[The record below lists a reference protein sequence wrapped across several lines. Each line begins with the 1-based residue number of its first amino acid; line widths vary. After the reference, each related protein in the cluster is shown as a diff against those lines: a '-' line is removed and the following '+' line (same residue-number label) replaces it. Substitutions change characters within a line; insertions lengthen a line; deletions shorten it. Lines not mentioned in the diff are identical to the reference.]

1 LIQPLANV
9 SIYEIL
15 SGSGGKQGDVF
26 TQNVFSLQKLRTA
39 VTMAENLL
47 IGIATIIVLGVGA
60 QWIAWRLGLPS
71 ILLLLICGFI
81 AGPATGF
88 INPDRLFGDLLLPIV
103 SVSVAVILFEGG
115 LNLKFSELRDIKKTV
130 LSLVTIGVLISWV
143 ASAAAAYYLFDIDYR
158 IAVLLGAILVVTGP
172 TVIIP
177 LLRDIKPAGKVG
189 SIIKWEGIVIDPI
202 GAFLAVLVF
211 EAILAGGV
219 EKATQSVGVNVIKS
233 LLTGGV
239 AGFSAAQFL
248 IFILRK
254 RWVPDFLQNG
264 VSLMTVIAAF
274 AISNYVQSES
284 GLITVT
290 VMGVLLAN
298 QRYVDVKHIMEFKET
313 LRVLFIASLFIIL
326 AARFTAEE
334 VTNVA
339 DVWSLL
345 FLGVLFFVARPLSVF
360 LSTFGSGLNL
370 REKVFLSWMAPRGIV
385 AAAVSSVFALKLAQA
400 GIGQAEYLVD
410 ITFLVITASVTV
422 YGITAY
428 PLAKYLG
435 IARPYPQG
443 ILILGAHGWARAI
456 AKFLHEE
463 GFLVAVVDSNWSN
476 VAAARQQGLQGYYE
490 NILQEEVQEN
500 IDFDGMGKL
509 LALTPNDEVN
519 SLAALHFVE
528 YFGRSHVY
536 QLPRQSRTKAVSEE
550 TIPKHLSGRLLF
562 TPEATFS
569 NLSKRF
575 GSGAVIKKTPLTAEF
590 GFEAFKKLYGD
601 KAMPMFVIK
610 ESGELIIFAHDN
622 PPVPQPGQQIV
633 ALINN
638 SNVG

>member
-1 LIQPLANV
+1 MFL
-9 SIYEIL
+9 L
-15 SGSGGKQGDVF
+15 SE
-26 TQNVFSLQKLRTA
+26 LRKA
-39 VTMAENLL
+39 ATMGENLL
-47 IGIATIIVLGVGA
+47 IGIATIIVLGIGA
-60 QWIAWRLGLPS
+60 QWIAWRLGLPA
-71 ILLLLICGFI
+71 ILLLLVCGFL
-81 AGPATGF
+81 AGPGTGI
-88 INPDRLFGDLLLPIV
+88 INPDRLFGDLLSPIV

-115 LNLKFSELRDIKKTV
+115 LSLRFSELREIRTTV
-130 LSLVTIGVLISWV
+130 LSLVTVGVLVSWIV
-143 ASAAAAYYLFDIDYR
+143 SAAAAYYLFGIDYR

-202 GAFLAVLVF
+202 GALLAVLVF
-211 EAILAGGV
+211 EAMLAGGM
-219 EKATQSVGVNVIKS
+219 EKVTQQVGFNVLKS
-233 LLTGGV
+233 LVTGGV
-239 AGFSAAQFL
+239 AGFAAAQFL
-248 IFILRK
+248 ILVLRR

-264 VSLMTVIAAF
+264 VSLMTVIAVF
-274 AISNYVQSES
+274 TISNYVQSES

-298 QRYVDVKHIMEFKET
+298 QKHVDVKHIMEFKET

-334 VTNVA
+334 VKNVA
-339 DVWSLL
+339 NVGSLL

-360 LSTFGSGLNL
+360 LSTVGSGLNL
-370 REKVFLSWMAPRGIV
+370 KDKVFLSWMAPRGIV

-400 GIGQAEYLVD
+400 GFSQAEYLVN
-410 ITFLVITASVTV
+410 ITFLVITATVTV

-428 PLAKYLG
+428 PLSKYLD
-435 IARPYPQG
+435 IARPNPQG
-443 ILILGAHGWARAI
+443 ILIVGAHTWARAI
-456 AKFLHEE
+456 ASFLQES
-463 GFLVAVVDSNWSN
+463 GYQVVMVDSNWSN
-476 VAAARQQGLQGYYE
+476 VATARQEGLKTYYE
-490 NILQEEVQEN
+490 NVLQEDVHEN
-500 IDFDGMGKL
+500 IDFDGIGKL

-528 YFGRSHVY
+528 QFGRSHVY
-536 QLPRQSRTKAVSEE
+536 QLSRQSRTREVSEE

-562 TPEATFS
+562 TPDATYS

-590 GFEAFKKLYGD
+590 GLDAFKKLYGD
-601 KAMPMFVIK
+601 KAMLMFLIK
-610 ESGELIIFAHDN
+610 ESGELLVFAHDN

-633 ALINN
+633 ALIEG
-638 SNVG
+638 SKVG